1 MAGKKNRDRT
11 EKTVC
16 RENGK
21 AMEMVIETEL
31 AQEEKQQIPGNEP
44 ANADKKSRRKEKQNC
59 RRLFE
64 TDEGASGR
72 GVSGIS

>member
-21 AMEMVIETEL
+21 AMEMVIETES
-31 AQEEKQQIPGNEP
+31 AQEEKQQIPGNES
-44 ANADKKSRRKEKQNC
+44 ANADKKKHS
-59 RRLFE
+59 
-64 TDEGASGR
+64 AH
-72 GVSGIS
+72 

>member
-21 AMEMVIETEL
+21 AMEMVIETES
-31 AQEEKQQIPGNEP
+31 AQEEKQQIPGNES

-59 RRLFE
+59 RRLF
-64 TDEGASGR
+64 
-72 GVSGIS
+72 